1 MFINK
6 FVDLEETLQIM
17 KKILFVLFLSPIIS
31 FGQTVI
37 PKLNKNYIT
46 SGIGYSAC
54 KDEYT
59 LKKIIQLSVKASLGN
74 NAENNAAADKFMKYH
89 NDVDC
94 FVIKGGENFEV
105 IKITFGGDLVEL
117 KSKDRKASIWTVKE
131 ALKEI

>member
-1 MFINK
+1 
-6 FVDLEETLQIM
+6 M
-17 KKILFVLFLSPIIS
+17 KKILFVLLLFPIIS

-46 SGIGYSAC
+46 SGNGYSAC

-59 LKKIIQLSVKASLGN
+59 LKKIIQLSVKASSGN

-94 FVIKGGENFEV
+94 FVLKGGENFEV
-105 IKITFGGDLVEL
+105 IKITFGGELVEL

-131 ALKEI
+131 ALKEN

>member
-1 MFINK
+1 
-6 FVDLEETLQIM
+6 M
-17 KKILFVLFLSPIIS
+17 KKILFVLILSPIIS

-59 LKKIIQLSVKASLGN
+59 LKKIIQLSVKASSG
-74 NAENNAAADKFMKYH
+74 NNAAADKFMKYH

-94 FVIKGGENFEV
+94 FVLKGGENFEV

-131 ALKEI
+131 ALKEN